1 MRRVNLALAARPGY
15 NGREMRTR
23 GLNACAALLLLG
35 LLAAASNA
43 ATPPRPKAA
52 GPYAE
57 SLDTVVITADEAPVT
72 LAGTVLDR
80 VKKGRWFGVTAQKGD
95 LLRIQFWGGRNLRT
109 GWVRAADARVLTD
122 ADVDLTAEALR
133 LAKEFDPKLDV
144 AACRA
149 RVDALAA
156 RVAQAAAAGAT
167 PRAKAERISRQLF
180 AAEGFRYEV
189 AARTLDRV
197 LDEKRGNCLGLSLLY
212 LCAAERLGLAFHM
225 LSFPN
230 HALIRYDDGKEQFN
244 VEPSWGG
251 PTFVDDAY
259 MKQRFGPP
267 RGIGWSVLSKPQ
279 TMTVLYADLGAI
291 LGEHKR
297 LAEAT
302 ECFVRAVEINPDS
315 GMAYYNWGNVLAAQ
329 GQNALACEKYS
340 RTTQLHPTFVDAY
353 NNWGASLHKMGEREW
368 AVEKFATAAK
378 LSPRSAMVHL
388 NWGLVLL
395 ELGKNEEATDKLF
408 KAVQLNPAL
417 KPFVDQA
424 LGRSQ

>member
-1 MRRVNLALAARPGY
+1 MSNRCALAP
-15 NGREMRTR
+15 T
-23 GLNACAALLLLG
+23 AAVLLG

-43 ATPPRPKAA
+43 AAPTHPKAA
-52 GPYAE
+52 APYAE
-57 SLDTVVITADEAPVT
+57 SLDTVVITADAAPVS
-72 LAGTVLDR
+72 LAGTVLDT
-80 VKKGRWFGVTAQKGD
+80 VKKGRWFGVTARKGD
-95 LLRIQFWGGRNLRT
+95 SLRIQFWGGRNLRT
-109 GWVRAADARVLTD
+109 GWLQAAHARVLTD

-133 LAKEFDPKLDV
+133 LAKGLDPKLDV

-156 RVAQAAAAGAT
+156 RVAAAAAAGAT
-167 PRAKAERISRQLF
+167 PREKAERISRQLF

-189 AARTLDRV
+189 TPRTLDRV
-197 LDEKRGNCLGLSLLY
+197 LDERRGNCLGLSLLY
-212 LCAAERLGLAFHM
+212 LCAAERLGLALHM

-251 PTFVDDAY
+251 PTFVDDDY

-279 TMTVLYADLGAI
+279 TMTMLYADVGAI

-297 LAEAT
+297 VAEAT

-329 GQNALACEKYS
+329 GQHALACEKYS

-368 AVEKFATAAK
+368 AADKFATAAK
-378 LSPRSAMVHL
+378 LSPTSAMVHL

-395 ELGKNEEATDKLF
+395 ELGKNEEATEKLF
-408 KAVQLNPAL
+408 KAVQLNPTL
-417 KPFVDQA
+417 KPFVDRA
-424 LGRSQ
+424 LGRGR